1 MPIKQKKKK
10 KRKKKNK
17 KKKEERR
24 IQREREIR
32 TYLAASNAHVKWRR
46 HSSARSRRVALLP
59 GTFPPSSLK
68 QVGDILERSNQPIF
82 VLKRLGDRHIL
93 LQTKPFD
100 RNITVREVVFLCI
113 VTGYKSDY
121 QRRNWERESH
131 DQT

>member
-1 MPIKQKKKK
+1 MPIKQKMKK
-10 KRKKKNK
+10 KRKRRK
-17 KKKEERR
+17 KKDEF
-24 IQREREIR
+24 REREIR